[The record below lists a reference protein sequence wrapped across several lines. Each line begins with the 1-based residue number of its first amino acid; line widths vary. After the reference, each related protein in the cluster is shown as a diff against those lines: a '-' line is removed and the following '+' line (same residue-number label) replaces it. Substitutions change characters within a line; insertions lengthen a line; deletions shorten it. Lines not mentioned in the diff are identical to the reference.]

1 MPDIDIDFLDRS
13 KLLEL
18 VQHRVA
24 MRTNKGDVVK
34 HNTGV
39 YFQEIPHNPFSNL
52 STIDYKSAEDRGYFK
67 IDCLNV
73 SVYEGV
79 RNEGHLAKL
88 LNDEPNWAL
97 LEYQDIVDQLFH
109 INGHYDIV
117 NKLRPRSIEQLAA
130 VLAIIRPAKRY
141 LVDSDWN
148 KIDREVWIKPD
159 NDEYFFK
166 KSHALAY
173 AAAIAVQLNALCE
186 QAERND
192 ASPVS
197 A

>member
-141 LVDSDWN
+141 LADSDWS